1 VFLWSQF
8 TIRKPLNVFAW
19 KNLQIIKLCRE
30 RCQVFVSMVKRIRG
44 SVDKVA
50 SPGQE
55 RGSGL
60 SVGSDPKSSTRL
72 GTVLVA
78 LIGVHV
84 LGIYAIRLL

>member
-1 VFLWSQF
+1 M
-8 TIRKPLNVFAW
+8 I
-19 KNLQIIKLCRE
+19 
-30 RCQVFVSMVKRIRG
+30 RIRG